1 MDSVLP
7 HRRPRHHGLDGA
19 VLAWVDDTACMC
31 ANAKDR
37 DMLQGE
43 LPACLDRH
51 TWSCLRDK
59 DLKFDKQSQFV
70 LDECDKC
77 LDILDGKTCD
87 KSSSRRPKKRQV
99 MTFSATMTSE
109 TRGLCKKFISD
120 PHEIRVDEESKL
132 TLLCL
137 HQCYSKLTEREKN
150 RKLNDLMDGLE
161 INQVVVFVKSVQRA
175 IALDKLQDTVL
186 YVSIS
191 CVRIRVWTR
200 V

>member
-1 MDSVLP
+1 MDLFTKYGAHGFDDTGLHLAWVDDSVLP
-7 HRRPRHHGLDGA
+7 HVDSVLPASWFRWCCSRVGRRHGLYVCQREGSRHA
-19 VLAWVDDTACMC
+19 
-31 ANAKDR
+31 
-37 DMLQGE
+37 QGE

-99 MTFSATMTSE
+99 MMFSATMTSE

-120 PHEIRVDEESKL
+120 THEIRVDEESKL
-132 TLLCL
+132 TLL
-137 HQCYSKLTEREKN
+137 SKLTEREKN
-150 RKLNDLMDGLE
+150 
-161 INQVVVFVKSVQRA
+161 
-175 IALDKLQDTVL
+175 
-186 YVSIS
+186 
-191 CVRIRVWTR
+191 
-200 V
+200 